1 LKRAKGKDFAGEFK
15 AALDRKG
22 IQYEATLHPT
32 LPMVQFALLDPS
44 DRLIEKL
51 EAQFGSNDNL
61 HIRESDLTYYNPHLQ
76 KTSRIGVRAAWLQPY
91 RIVPPTSY
99 TWLENPE
106 DLIPKSALVLH
117 LFGDEIARQV
127 QVYRFEKVELIAQKY
142 NDFQDTDFGNRRWAN
157 KTLQF
162 EVKPYHNPEDY
173 RHGCPIV
180 TLEGKQL
187 AMFSA
192 ESPKLPI
199 GATFKGA
206 IALSQRGSA
215 LTLHIDPESVRLP
228 SVEENKLP
236 LNLGIGK
243 QHTEELSQKLHAAIA
258 REYEADNRSKIK
270 IHGWTAFRRS
280 SHPRVLCSGWRSQ
293 HRVPLQ
299 FGNPRNPQTTF
310 GRG

>member
-1 LKRAKGKDFAGEFK
+1 
-15 AALDRKG
+15 
-22 IQYEATLHPT
+22 
-32 LPMVQFALLDPS
+32 MVQFALLDPS

-51 EAQFGSNDNL
+51 NAQFGSNDNL

-76 KTSRIGVRAAWLQPY
+76 KTSRIGD

-127 QVYRFEKVELIAQKY
+127 QVYRFEKVELIGQKY
-142 NDFQDTDFGNRRWAN
+142 NDFRDTDFGDRRWTN

-199 GATFKGA
+199 GATFQGA

-215 LTLHIDPESVRLP
+215 LTLQIDPESVRLP

-243 QHTEELSQKLHAAIA
+243 QPTEELSQKLHAAIA

-270 IHGWTAFRRS
+270 IHGWTAFVDRRT
-280 SHPRVLCSGWRSQ
+280 RECFVRDGDRNIVFRSNLAT
-293 HRVPLQ
+293 HEILKPLSAEDSRAFAEILGSQ
-299 FGNPRNPQTTF
+299 RRQPKSLQRRASVGSRRDIQV
-310 GRG
+310 